1 VSVVRS
7 VARSIQ
13 LAGYFLKYGTELL
26 VRRPETREARADW
39 LHRFASSALHGLG
52 IEVTANGSFPRRG
65 ALISNHLSYLDIVVY
80 AALHPCVFVSKA
92 EVASY
97 PILGW
102 MTKMVGTVF
111 VARGHGGSA
120 LKARQGL
127 EAAIHADLPVV
138 FFPEGTTS
146 NGEGMLKFHSGL
158 LAQVRAVGAEVHAAH
173 ICYRMG
179 EDNGSAT
186 VGDDICYWGDA
197 VLVPHIF
204 RLLGLRGIH
213 AEVEFAEEP
222 IQFTAKPEDRKRSA
236 QEAWVAVAELSRVK
250 SGSEPCTI
258 SDSTNLHVT

>member
-1 VSVVRS
+1 MSVIRS

-26 VRRPETREARADW
+26 VRRPESREARADW
-39 LHRFASSALHGLG
+39 LHRFAASALHGLG

-80 AALHPCVFVSKA
+80 ASLHPCVFVSKA

-97 PILGW
+97 PVLGW
-102 MTKMVGTVF
+102 ITKMVGTVF

-158 LAQVRAVGAEVHAAH
+158 LAQVRSVGAEVTAGH
-173 ICYRMG
+173 ICYRLG
-179 EDNGSAT
+179 KGNGDAT
-186 VGDDICYWGDA
+186 VGEDVCYWGDA

-213 AEVEFAEEP
+213 AEVAFAEAP
-222 IQFTAKPEDRKRSA
+222 IAFASSPEDRKRAA
-236 QEAWVAVAELSRVK
+236 QEAWVAVAELSRVQ
-250 SGSEPCTI
+250 SGS
-258 SDSTNLHVT
+258 